1 MVVTGEGIGQVRFY
15 SFCSQE
21 LAWRHFNDEWTAR
34 VVLDELGGV
43 KAEAGHCLALQTI
56 RKQFGVS
63 PCNNTNGFRQ
73 PWLVE
78 GNVIVLHNPKLN
90 QFIRVMGDVVDARG
104 GKWNIEDHK
113 SSECFRLVDG
123 GHGEFGLHR
132 CIATRKRFAH
142 DRRNC

>member
-43 KAEAGHCLALQTI
+43 KAETSHWLALQTI

-78 GNVIVLHNPKLN
+78 GNVIVLHNPKQN
-90 QFIRVMGDVVDARG
+90 RFIRVLGDVVDARG
-104 GKWNIEDHK
+104 GK
-113 SSECFRLVDG
+113 
-123 GHGEFGLHR
+123 
-132 CIATRKRFAH
+132 
-142 DRRNC
+142 